1 MDIIKTI
8 QTFFTKKGTYL
19 EENNQKKWRYLSF
32 ISILIIAVFI
42 FFTYEIKDPSI
53 EVEKELKQVATK
65 EYLEKK
71 IIESLNENK
80 IEDSIIYRDMA
91 EYLNIDLS
99 EELSKKL
106 EEKNTFFSKVKS
118 NTHDFGES
126 FVTGESDSMAGL
138 AGSTI
143 SDMLI
148 VGDIRDL
155 SLEGQKLVSGE
166 EYDSLVMGLAA
177 IGVGM
182 SASQLVTLGGSSS
195 LKISTSIMK
204 FAKKTNNL
212 TKKFTKNFSSL
223 LSKSMDYSKLKS
235 IDFKDTKNLK
245 TNFASFG
252 KTIDLKHTKELFEN
266 ISILSKNVSSKID
279 TIKLLKYVDN
289 TDDLK
294 RLNKISAKFG
304 SKTKG
309 VFKILGKN
317 ALTIGEFIINF
328 TLGLIIQLFSLII
341 SLVVF
346 VASFKSKLMIF
357 NFVKN
362 RV

>member
-1 MDIIKTI
+1 M
-8 QTFFTKKGTYL
+8 
-19 EENNQKKWRYLSF
+19 EENNQKKWRYISLIF
-32 ISILIIAVFI
+32 IGLISVFI
-42 FFTYEIKDPSI
+42 YFTYEIKDQSI

-71 IIESLNENK
+71 IIESLNENN

-91 EYLNIDLS
+91 EYLNIELS

-118 NTHDFGES
+118 NTQDFGES
-126 FVTGESDSMAGL
+126 FITGESDSMAGL

-143 SDMLI
+143 SDMLV

-166 EYDSLVMGLAA
+166 EYDSLVIGLAA

-182 SASQLVTLGGSSS
+182 SASQFISLGGTSS

-204 FAKKTNNL
+204 FAKKTNIL
-212 TKKFTKNFSSL
+212 TKKFTKNISSL
-223 LSKSMDYSKLKS
+223 LSKSIDYSKLKS

-245 TNFASFG
+245 SNITSFS
-252 KTIDLKHTKELFEN
+252 KTIDFKHTKELFEN
-266 ISILSKNVSSKID
+266 ISLISKNTASKFD
-279 TIKLLKYVDN
+279 TINLLKYVDN
-289 TDDLK
+289 TEDIK
-294 RLNKISAKFG
+294 KLNKISAKFG

-328 TLGLIIQLFSLII
+328 TFMLIAQIFSLII

-346 VASFKSKLMIF
+346 IVSFKSKLMVF
-357 NFVKN
+357 NFVRN
-362 RV
+362 RVK

>member
-1 MDIIKTI
+1 M
-8 QTFFTKKGTYL
+8 
-19 EENNQKKWRYLSF
+19 EENNQKRWRY
-32 ISILIIAVFI
+32 ISLILIGLISVFI
-42 FFTYEIKDPSI
+42 YFTYEIKDPSI

-71 IIESLNENK
+71 IIESLNENN

-91 EYLNIDLS
+91 EYLNIELS

-106 EEKNTFFSKVKS
+106 EEKNTFFSKVKN
-118 NTHDFGES
+118 NTQDFGES
-126 FVTGESDSMAGL
+126 FITGESDSMAGL

-155 SLEGQKLVSGE
+155 SLEGQKLVLGE
-166 EYDSLVMGLAA
+166 EYDSLIMGLAA
-177 IGVGM
+177 IGVAM
-182 SASQLVTLGGSSS
+182 SASQFVSLGGTSSF
-195 LKISTSIMK
+195 KISTSIMK

-212 TKKFTKNFSSL
+212 TKKFTKNISSL
-223 LSKSMDYSKLKS
+223 LSKSIDYSKLKS

-245 TNFASFG
+245 SNITSFS
-252 KTIDLKHTKELFEN
+252 KTIDFKHTKELFEN
-266 ISILSKNVSSKID
+266 ISLISKNTASKLD
-279 TIKLLKYVDN
+279 TINLLKYVDN
-289 TDDLK
+289 TEDIK
-294 RLNKISAKFG
+294 KLNKISAKFG

-328 TLGLIIQLFSLII
+328 TFMLIAQIFSLII

-346 VASFKSKLMIF
+346 IVSFKSKLMVF
-357 NFVKN
+357 NFVRN
-362 RV
+362 RVK